1 VKSEREGEDNRRF
14 LRSRQHLRFRVRMM
28 LALLIRNARQAS
40 GCWTEL
46 RRDSC
51 RIPKLLS
58 QQGFGNFGAYVG
70 LEFSS
75 PEGTLR
81 KCLSVLLLSIF
92 VLVLQS
98 YANAPSIP
106 ALVLQARYVALGYET
121 AEGFIAETD
130 FRSFASTKVMP
141 DDRQAI
147 ANIYDALNKWK
158 RYTIVI
164 NPGNADM
171 LIAVRTGRLASGTG
185 GIRVGTGGIDPTTG
199 RRTSSTIGTVF
210 GAEAG
215 PPDDYLAVY
224 QADDGREAAR
234 LWVATQHDGLVG
246 KNPPL
251 FKNFKD
257 EVEAAAKKSKKP

>member
-1 VKSEREGEDNRRF
+1 MRKTSGVI
-14 LRSRQHLRFRVRMM
+14 M
-28 LALLIRNARQAS
+28 L
-40 GCWTEL
+40 
-46 RRDSC
+46 
-51 RIPKLLS
+51 
-58 QQGFGNFGAYVG
+58 
-70 LEFSS
+70 FS
-75 PEGTLR
+75 L
-81 KCLSVLLLSIF
+81 

-98 YANAPSIP
+98 YAKAPTIP

-130 FRSFASTKVMP
+130 FRSFASTKIEP
-141 DDRQAI
+141 NDRQAI
-147 ANIYDALNKWK
+147 SNIYDALSRWK
-158 RYTIVI
+158 RYTITI
-164 NPGNADM
+164 NPADADM

-185 GIRVGTGGIDPTTG
+185 GIRVGTGGVDPTTG
-199 RRTSSTIGTVF
+199 RRTSTSIGPVF
-210 GAEAG
+210 GAEVG

-257 EVEAAAKKSKKP
+257 EVEAAAKKSGKNP

>member
-1 VKSEREGEDNRRF
+1 MRKS
-14 LRSRQHLRFRVRMM
+14 
-28 LALLIRNARQAS
+28 
-40 GCWTEL
+40 
-46 RRDSC
+46 
-51 RIPKLLS
+51 
-58 QQGFGNFGAYVG
+58 
-70 LEFSS
+70 
-75 PEGTLR
+75 
-81 KCLSVLLLSIF
+81 LSVILLFSLL
-92 VLVLQS
+92 LVLQG
-98 YANAPSIP
+98 YAKAPSIP

-130 FRSFASTKVMP
+130 FRSFASTKVQP

-147 ANIYDALNKWK
+147 ANIYDALSKWK
-158 RYTIVI
+158 RYTITI
-164 NPGNADM
+164 NPAEADV
-171 LIAVRTGRLASGTG
+171 LIAVRTGRVAAATG

-199 RRTSSTIGTVF
+199 RRTSSSIGPVF

-215 PPDDYLAVY
+215 PADDYLAVY

-257 EVEAAAKKSKKP
+257 EVEAAAKKSGKHP

>member
-1 VKSEREGEDNRRF
+1 
-14 LRSRQHLRFRVRMM
+14 M
-28 LALLIRNARQAS
+28 L
-40 GCWTEL
+40 
-46 RRDSC
+46 
-51 RIPKLLS
+51 
-58 QQGFGNFGAYVG
+58 
-70 LEFSS
+70 FS
-75 PEGTLR
+75 L
-81 KCLSVLLLSIF
+81 

-98 YANAPSIP
+98 YAKAPTIP

-130 FRSFASTKVMP
+130 FRSFASTKIEP
-141 DDRQAI
+141 NDRQAI
-147 ANIYDALNKWK
+147 SNIYDALSRWK
-158 RYTIVI
+158 RYTITI
-164 NPGNADM
+164 NPADADM

-185 GIRVGTGGIDPTTG
+185 GIRVGTGGVDPTTG
-199 RRTSSTIGTVF
+199 RRTSTSIGPVF
-210 GAEAG
+210 GAEVG

-257 EVEAAAKKSKKP
+257 EVEAAAKKSGKNP

>member
-1 VKSEREGEDNRRF
+1 MRKSLG
-14 LRSRQHLRFRVRMM
+14 VI
-28 LALLIRNARQAS
+28 LLFS
-40 GCWTEL
+40 
-46 RRDSC
+46 
-51 RIPKLLS
+51 LL
-58 QQGFGNFGAYVG
+58 
-70 LEFSS
+70 
-75 PEGTLR
+75 
-81 KCLSVLLLSIF
+81 
-92 VLVLQS
+92 LVLQG
-98 YANAPSIP
+98 YAKAPSIP

-130 FRSFASTKVMP
+130 FRSFASTKVQP

-147 ANIYDALNKWK
+147 ANIYDVLTKWK
-158 RYTIVI
+158 RYTITI
-164 NPGNADM
+164 NPADADM
-171 LIAVRTGRLASGTG
+171 LIAVRTGRVASGTG

-199 RRTSSTIGTVF
+199 RRTSSSIGPVF

-215 PPDDYLAVY
+215 PADDYLAVY

-257 EVEAAAKKSKKP
+257 EVEAAAKKSGKNP